1 MKFAK
6 YTHKAFDGV
15 KSIKG
20 WVLVNNYDGE
30 KEFVEIIV
38 NSDGKTTTVALEIPN
53 QSFCLEITVKP
64 KEEVQDDSKI

>member
-6 YTHKAFDGV
+6 YIHKAFDGV

-20 WVLVNNYDGE
+20 WVLVNNYGE